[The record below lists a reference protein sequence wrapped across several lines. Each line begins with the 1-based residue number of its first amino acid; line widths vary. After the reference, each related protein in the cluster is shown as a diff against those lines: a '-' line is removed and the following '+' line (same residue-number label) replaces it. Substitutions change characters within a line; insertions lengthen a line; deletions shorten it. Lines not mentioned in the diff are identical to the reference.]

1 MEYHEEKIKKK
12 EGESTLE
19 LKRTQDILA
28 YLGARRRQGQYIC
41 GFSMETEN
49 MIENSQQKLRDKHV
63 DLIVANNLNT
73 EGAGFASDTN
83 IVTLIMEEGLVEL
96 PCMSKEEVAAT
107 IFDVIV
113 KK

>member
-1 MEYHEEKIKKK
+1 
-12 EGESTLE
+12 
-19 LKRTQDILA
+19 
-28 YLGARRRQGQYIC
+28 
-41 GFSMETEN
+41 
-49 MIENSQQKLRDKHV
+49 
-63 DLIVANNLNT
+63 LNT

>member
-1 MEYHEEKIKKK
+1 
-12 EGESTLE
+12 
-19 LKRTQDILA
+19 
-28 YLGARRRQGQYIC
+28 
-41 GFSMETEN
+41 
-49 MIENSQQKLRDKHV
+49 MIENSQQKLKDKHV